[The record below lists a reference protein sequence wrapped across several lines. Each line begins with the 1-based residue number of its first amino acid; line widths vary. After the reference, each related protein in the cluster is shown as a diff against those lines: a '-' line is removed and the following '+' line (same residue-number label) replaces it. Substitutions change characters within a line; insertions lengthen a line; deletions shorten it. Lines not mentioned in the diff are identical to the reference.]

1 MESAAAAATRLQT
14 APNNGAYVL
23 RELIRQVPLSADG
36 DDENIHITCVEAW
49 GMLHHL
55 YVSLDVLTYL
65 TEGNLYIG
73 TSAAEIL
80 HFVSIPPDPASGDDQ
95 PTYILASRTE
105 PAYTNQQLSPYSVPG
120 VEQILLLPQAGKA
133 CILCNGTL
141 TFYTLPELSPAFG
154 GKIKQTDCTW
164 VGGIDQNLLD
174 DEDSETTDDAVVII
188 CLKQKLRLIRIG
200 EQARKIRDIE
210 VGSILDVQKRGDLA
224 CVADSR
230 AYALLDVVNQQKID
244 LFPISSSSGQDSD
257 PGSPTGSAPSHANRP
272 PSRSFSARSPV
283 RRPDL
288 RGHERVSSLGAAP
301 KDHNRLRPGR
311 PSTLGPSAASHNT
324 LSPSPTRPKS
334 PRIDTDNKLLP
345 PTPQFETPEPTL
357 PPPKSVLRP
366 HIATPNGNEFLLT
379 TGTSATDPGVGM
391 FVNLDGD
398 VVRGTIEFSSYPDAL
413 VLDGHGLN
421 SSSTPSPGQGSEEG
435 YVLAIVRRCIN
446 GKEEQVVEYQRWDVN
461 QGDSQFIKDYLLL
474 PSTSPNESSTEHD
487 GTSPHIGLRN
497 AMTPISLTIST
508 LGNSLGLRRLYITD
522 QPETESEADLK
533 RVKDEDQLIAQ
544 FANVQAK
551 VLLFSQDRVWWLV
564 RNPLVVQL
572 ESQLSAANIVTDQGL
587 VVQREAVEKII
598 NTIRGQEA
606 SNEFEFL
613 GFNYIR
619 QEASLLL
626 LIDLIAKTEAG
637 VYAFEHD
644 KRATHDALISGEIDP
659 RIILSI
665 IPILADEV
673 IEGPQGIWVPGG
685 LRDTIVSFKKT
696 QDPAAMNQDVKG
708 AYGDNLL
715 QVIKHFLFVW
725 RRKKGFGSVAD
736 EKQVFHTV
744 DAALL
749 HLLLM
754 LDSNSPRGPATAGSL
769 RSELNDVVDHGVECF
784 DRAVALLEQHKRL
797 YILSRLYQS
806 RKMIGHVLATWK
818 RIVDG
823 EPDAGGELIDGE
835 QDVRKYL
842 TRIKD
847 PVLVKDYGTWLAN
860 RNPKLGVQVFAEETS
875 RVKFTPTEAVA
886 LLKEKAPGA
895 VKDYLEYLV
904 FGKNVS
910 IDSSDHSQTLTSTAH
925 SIRQ

>member
-1 MESAAAAATRLQT
+1 M
-14 APNNGAYVL
+14 
-23 RELIRQVPLSADG
+23 
-36 DDENIHITCVEAW
+36 
-49 GMLHHL
+49 
-55 YVSLDVLTYL
+55 
-65 TEGNLYIG
+65 
-73 TSAAEIL
+73 
-80 HFVSIPPDPASGDDQ
+80 
-95 PTYILASRTE
+95 
-105 PAYTNQQLSPYSVPG
+105 
-120 VEQILLLPQAGKA
+120 LPQAGKA
-133 CILCNGTL
+133 CVLCNGTL

-154 GKIKQTDCTW
+154 GKIKQSDCTW
-164 VGGIDQNLLD
+164 VGGMDRNLD
-174 DEDSETTDDAVVII
+174 DQDLESVDEAVIII
-188 CLKQKLRLIRIG
+188 CLKQRLRLIRIG

-224 CVADSR
+224 CVADSK
-230 AYALLDVVNQQKID
+230 AYALLDVVNQRKID
-244 LFPISSSSGQDSD
+244 LFPISTTSAQDND
-257 PGSPTGSAPSHANRP
+257 PGSPTGDAPSYMNRP

-301 KDHNRLRPGR
+301 KDRDRLRPGR
-311 PSTLGPSAASHNT
+311 PSALGPGTSSHNT

-345 PTPQFETPEPTL
+345 PTPQFELPEPRH
-357 PPPKSVLRP
+357 PPPQSCLKP

-379 TGTSATDPGVGM
+379 TGTSAQDPGVGM

-398 VVRGTIEFSSYPDAL
+398 VVRGTIEFSSYPDAM
-413 VLDGHGLN
+413 VLDGHGN
-421 SSSTPSPGQGSEEG
+421 DSSLPPSSGQGSDEG
-435 YVLAIVRRCIN
+435 YVLAVVRRSVN
-446 GKEEQVVEYQRWDVN
+446 GKEERVVEYQRWDVD
-461 QGDSQFIKDYLLL
+461 QGDNQFIKDWL
-474 PSTSPNESSTEHD
+474 PLPTRSPTEQD
-487 GTSPHIGLRN
+487 AASAILTPQIGLRN
-497 AMTPISLTIST
+497 AFTPISLTISAI
-508 LGNSLGLRRLYITD
+508 GNALGLRRLYIND
-522 QPETESEADLK
+522 QPEVETEAVAK

-551 VLLFSQDRVWWLV
+551 VLLFSQDRIWWLV

-572 ESQLSAANIVTDQGL
+572 ESQLSAAKNVTDQNI
-587 VVQREAVEKII
+587 VVQRDAVEKII
-598 NTIRGQEA
+598 KSIKGQEA
-606 SNEFEFL
+606 RNEFEFL

-626 LIDLIAKTEAG
+626 LIDLIGKTEAG
-637 VYAFEHD
+637 IIAFEHD
-644 KRATHDALISGEIDP
+644 KRSTHDALISGEIDP

-665 IPILADEV
+665 IPILTDEV

-685 LRDTIVSFKKT
+685 LRDTIALFNKT
-696 QDPAAMNQDVKG
+696 QDLDAINQDVKG

-715 QVIKHFLFVW
+715 QVIKQYLFVW

-754 LDSNSPRGPATAGSL
+754 LDSNSPRGPATTGSL

-806 RKMIGHVLATWK
+806 RKMISQVLATWK

-823 EPDAGGELIDGE
+823 EPDEGGELVDGE

-847 PVLVKDYGTWLAN
+847 PALVKDYGTWLAN
-860 RNPKLGVQVFAEETS
+860 RNPKLGVQVFADEAS
-875 RVKFTPTEAVA
+875 RVKFTPIEAVA

-904 FGKNVS
+904 FGKHVS
-910 IDSSDHSQTLTSTAH
+910 VDYSQIAQTLTGAAH
-925 SIRQ
+925 PIRQRPHHFLP